1 MGIVPLSHRINVN
14 VEQLVHSSKKLANI
28 RSNFDSSCL
37 ILGVGF
43 QKHLINASVGVN
55 KAKVVRSYFKPS
67 ILASLYQCVI
77 EI

>member
-28 RSNFDSSCL
+28 GSNFDSSCL

-55 KAKVVRSYFKPS
+55 
-67 ILASLYQCVI
+67 
-77 EI
+77 

>member
-28 RSNFDSSCL
+28 GSNFDSSCL
-37 ILGVGF
+37 IFGVGF

-55 KAKVVRSYFKPS
+55 
-67 ILASLYQCVI
+67 
-77 EI
+77 